1 MRLPLC
7 IVGCGGYARSV
18 LKRVHDMTD
27 EFEFFFASRDGDK
40 ARAYCK
46 EFGGSGYF
54 GSYEEAAADPR
65 VEALYFFTPHNL
77 HLENALLAARHSK
90 HVLMEKPIAPTV
102 DESKAMIAAT
112 RDAGITLMVAEN
124 WRFLD
129 TAIKAKEIIASG
141 AIGDVTQ
148 VHMVSERLAPS
159 SGWRARV
166 SERGGGVLID
176 GGIHNVDLLVNL
188 GGFPRSVYA
197 ASGPQLSEGV
207 EGEEAVSFVA
217 TLPGGGVATLTYSNT
232 TPIRDSAEEVRI
244 TGTAGQLRFVPFGD
258 TLTLATPE
266 GETSMSVPP
275 ESARGVRGMLT
286 EFRSAILGGREP
298 VMSGEA
304 GVADLLVVLGV
315 YESME
320 TGRVVQLAPPDGR

>member
-7 IVGCGGYARSV
+7 IAGCGGYASSV
-18 LKRVHDMTD
+18 LSRVHDMTD
-27 EFEFFFASRDGDK
+27 DFEFFFASRDGDK
-40 ARAYCK
+40 ARAYSE

-54 GSYEEAAADPR
+54 GSYEEAAADPQ

-102 DESKAMIAAT
+102 DESKTMIAAT

-129 TAIKAKEIIASG
+129 TAIKAKELIANG
-141 AIGDVTQ
+141 AIGEVTQ

-159 SGWRARV
+159 CGWRANLA
-166 SERGGGVLID
+166 ERGGGVLID
-176 GGIHNVDLLVNL
+176 GGIHYVDLLVNL
-188 GGFPRSVYA
+188 GGLPRSVYA
-197 ASGPQLSEGV
+197 ASSPHLSDNA
-207 EGEEAVSFVA
+207 EGEAAVSFVA
-217 TLPGGGVATLTYSNT
+217 TLPGGGVATLTYSNA
-232 TPIRDSAEEVRI
+232 TPIQSEAEEVRV
-244 TGTAGQLRFVPFGD
+244 TGTTGQLRFVPFGD
-258 TLTLATPE
+258 NLTLATAE
-266 GETSMSVPP
+266 GETSVSVPTI
-275 ESARGVRGMLT
+275 SAHGVRGMLT
-286 EFRSAILGGREP
+286 EFRSAVLEGREP

-304 GVADLLVVLGV
+304 GLADLVFVLGV

-320 TGRVVQLAPPDGR
+320 TGRPVELTSSGAS